1 MTSCLLDCFHFVCA
15 YYVHVWENLLM
26 NRLDVGGSTASWWR
40 EGGKIIIKNHSI

>member
-26 NRLDVGGSTASWWR
+26 NRLDVGGGSTASWCGDG
-40 EGGKIIIKNHSI
+40 EKGEKLS